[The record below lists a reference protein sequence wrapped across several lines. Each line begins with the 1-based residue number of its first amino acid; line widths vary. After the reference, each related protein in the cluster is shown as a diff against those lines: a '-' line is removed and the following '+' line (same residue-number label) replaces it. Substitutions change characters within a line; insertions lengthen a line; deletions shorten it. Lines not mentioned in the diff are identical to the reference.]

1 MPRPKRRDVRNRN
14 LGLEEIER
22 LQREEEEEEFSSTEQ
37 EDEPPLGKRQRRSRT
52 RRRSRQRTIGL
63 SKTNLVEEDFD
74 VFYME
79 AL

>member
-1 MPRPKRRDVRNRN
+1 MRNRN